1 MIMNK
6 KELEKNIETANE
18 ALETANEAVKTSYKD
33 LKIASAKL
41 DNDLN
46 IRNAALAFRSAAFDN
61 YHGGSQ
67 NDTDAYILAR
77 DNYNAVC
84 YWVDKIK

>member
-1 MIMNK
+1 MNK

-18 ALETANEAVKTSYKD
+18 AVKTAYKD
-33 LKIASAKL
+33 VKIASAEL

-46 IRNAALAFRSAAFDN
+46 IRNAALAFRSAALDN
-61 YHGGSQ
+61 YYGGSQ
-67 NDTDAYILAR
+67 NDTDAYIIAR